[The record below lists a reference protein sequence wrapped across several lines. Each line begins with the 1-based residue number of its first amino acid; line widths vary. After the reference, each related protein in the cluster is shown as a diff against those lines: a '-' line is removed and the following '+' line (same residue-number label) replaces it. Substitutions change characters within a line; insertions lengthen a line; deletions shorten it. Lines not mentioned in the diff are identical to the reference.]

1 MVIKNY
7 CVKIIKMEFDNLYA
21 KSELKLIVNNDI
33 AGNMLNHAYLLCGQ
47 DDVLLNYFAKEFA
60 KHILCDKAGCGA
72 CSTCGKIKCFHSVN
86 FLLRKRTA

>member
-1 MVIKNY
+1 
-7 CVKIIKMEFDNLYA
+7 MEFDNLYA

-60 KHILCDKAGCGA
+60 KGILCQAHNNKPCENCKSCIEYVNSNNPDYYEIGLLDDEN
-72 CSTCGKIKCFHSVN
+72 SIKSE
-86 FLLRKRTA
+86 K